1 MPKFGRSSSEKLS
14 TACIELQNICNQV
27 IKIYDFSVIEGFRTK
42 DRQNQLFS
50 EGKSKVQFPNSK
62 HNKNPSDAIDIV
74 PYPVDWQDDQRFF
87 FLAGLMFQEAQNQ
100 GVKLRWGGDWRGEY
114 RFKENRFKDLPHF
127 EVIRT

>member
-50 EGKSKVQFPNSK
+50 EGKSKVQFPNYK

-74 PYPVDWQDDQRFF
+74 PNF
-87 FLAGLMFQEAQNQ
+87 G
-100 GVKLRWGGDWRGEY
+100 
-114 RFKENRFKDLPHF
+114 
-127 EVIRT
+127 

>member
-87 FLAGLMFQEAQNQ
+87 FLAGLMFQEAKNQ

-127 EVIRT
+127 EVVRT